1 MAFGLWADLLRYDED
16 TIERVKEAS
25 DIVAVIGRHL
35 ELKRSGSAFKA
46 LCPFHQEKTP
56 SFMVN
61 SARQI
66 FHCFGCDTGGDVIRF
81 IMLYEGLPFVDSLK
95 KLALQSGIEL
105 PEGPSGGGVGRDQKD
120 LMFTAN
126 RVAADY
132 YSGLLMKLE
141 EGKKARDYLGQRGI
155 HLDVSKTFDLGYAP
169 EGWRN
174 LSLRLREEGIGESVA
189 VSAGLLVK
197 GDSGKDP
204 YDRFRDRVVF
214 PIRDLSGR
222 VLGFGG
228 RVLGDDLPKYINT
241 AESPVYRKGD
251 SLFGLDVA
259 APFVREAGEV
269 VLVEGY
275 LDVISLHQG
284 GVRNV
289 VGVLGTALTEDQAR
303 KLRRLTEHC
312 VLIFDSDEAGRR
324 ATFRS
329 GLILL
334 GEGFVCR
341 VAPLDSGEDPDS
353 FLQKMGAQELVARIA
368 QAPDVV
374 MYILES
380 ARREHPGD
388 KMGDRFQVIDAI
400 VPYLAKIE
408 DRAKL
413 GVYLK
418 EIGDTLRI
426 EQHDLR
432 ARLAGLKK
440 RKKGAVD
447 EKDPPQLHR
456 KDRLL
461 LHIMV
466 RAPDVVSRVVE
477 VVQSGDIKSPEIAEI
492 VEKIFSGVNLTT
504 LLNTVDNHWK
514 NTLSRWALEDP
525 LEGTEKALDDL
536 LLHYARERLEG
547 KIRHI
552 RDRLMEAVRRG
563 AAKESQELNEEWK
576 DLQAELRDLVAG
588 RGLHTF
594 SGGGNPSGGEDG
606 E

>member
-1 MAFGLWADLLRYDED
+1 MRYDED
-16 TIERVKEAS
+16 TIERVKEAN
-25 DIVAVIGRHL
+25 DIADIIGRHL

-61 SARQI
+61 PARQI

-95 KLALQSGIEL
+95 KLAFQSGIEL
-105 PEGPSGGGVGRDQKD
+105 PEGPSAGGVGRDQKD

-126 RVAADY
+126 RVAAEY
-132 YSGLLMKLE
+132 YSGALMKSE

-155 HLDVSKTFDLGYAP
+155 HSDVSKTFDLGYAP

-174 LSLRLREEGIGESVA
+174 LSSRLGEENIAESVA
-189 VSAGLLVK
+189 VSAGLLIK
-197 GDSGKDP
+197 GDSGKAP

-214 PIRDLSGR
+214 PIKDLSGR

-228 RVLGDDLPKYINT
+228 RVMGDDLPKYINT
-241 AESPVYRKGD
+241 SETPVYRKGD

-269 VLVEGY
+269 ILVEGY

-284 GVRNV
+284 GMRNV
-289 VGVLGTALTEDQAR
+289 VGVLGTALTEDQVR
-303 KLRRLTEHC
+303 KLHRLTEHC
-312 VLIFDSDEAGRR
+312 VLLFDSDEAGRR
-324 ATFRS
+324 AAHRS
-329 GLILL
+329 GMILL
-334 GEGFVCR
+334 GEGMVCR
-341 VAPLDSGEDPDS
+341 VAPLDAGEDPDS
-353 FLQKMGAQELVARIA
+353 FLRKMGVTELAARVA

-374 MYILES
+374 MYVLES
-380 ARREHPGD
+380 ARQEHPGD

-400 VPYLAKIE
+400 VPYLAKIV

-440 RKKGAVD
+440 RKKAD
-447 EKDPPQLHR
+447 IEEKDPPPLLR
-456 KDRLL
+456 KDKLL
-461 LHIMV
+461 LHILV
-466 RAPDVVSRVVE
+466 REPGVVSRVAE
-477 VVQSGDIKSPEIAEI
+477 VVGPGDIKSPEIAEI
-492 VEKIFSGVNLTT
+492 VDKIFSGVNLTA
-504 LLNTVDNHWK
+504 LLDTVDDRWK
-514 NTLSRWALEDP
+514 NELSGWALEDP

-536 LLHYARERLEG
+536 LLHYARERLEE
-547 KIRHI
+547 KIRHT
-552 RDRLMEAVRRG
+552 RDRLTEAVRRG
-563 AAKESQELNEEWK
+563 AKQESQELNEEWK
-576 DLQAELRDLVAG
+576 NLQAELRDLVAG
-588 RGLHTF
+588 RGLHNV
-594 SGGGNPSGGEDG
+594 SWRGNPSGGEDG

>member
-1 MAFGLWADLLRYDED
+1 MRYDED
-16 TIERVKEAS
+16 TIARVKEAS
-25 DIVAVIGRHL
+25 DIVDVVGRHL

-61 SARQI
+61 PARQI

-81 IMLYEGLPFVDSLK
+81 IMLYEGLPFVESLK
-95 KLALQSGIEL
+95 KLAVRSGIDL
-105 PEGPSGGGVGRDQKD
+105 PEGSSVTGAARGQKD

-126 RVAADY
+126 RVAGDY
-132 YSGLLMKLE
+132 YSGLLMKSD

-155 HLDVSKTFDLGYAP
+155 HSDVSKTFDLGYAP

-174 LSLRLREEGIGESVA
+174 LASHLEREGVPGSVA
-189 VSAGLLVK
+189 VSAGLLVQ
-197 GDSGKDP
+197 GESGKDP

-222 VLGFGG
+222 ILGFGG
-228 RVLGDDLPKYINT
+228 RVFGDDLPKYINT
-241 AESPVYRKGD
+241 PETPVYRKGD

-269 VLVEGY
+269 LLVEGY

-289 VGVLGTALTEDQAR
+289 VGVLGTALTQDQAR
-303 KLRRLTEHC
+303 KLRRLTENC
-312 VLIFDSDEAGRR
+312 VMLFDSDEAGRR
-324 ATFRS
+324 AALRS

-334 GEGFVCR
+334 GEGFLCR
-341 VAPLDSGEDPDS
+341 IAPLDPGEDPDS
-353 FLQKMGAQELVARIA
+353 FLRKMGSQELVKRIS

-374 MYILES
+374 MYALES
-380 ARREHPGD
+380 AIQEHPGN

-413 GVYLK
+413 GAYLK

-440 RKKGAVD
+440 RKKD
-447 EKDPPQLHR
+447 EIEDKGPPPLLR

-461 LHIMV
+461 LHILV
-466 RAPDVVSRVVE
+466 REPDVVPKVME
-477 VVQSGDIKSPEIAEI
+477 IVQPGDIISPEVAEI

-504 LLNTVDNHWK
+504 LLNTVNDHWK
-514 NTLSRWALEDP
+514 NELSGWALEDP

-536 LLHYARERLEG
+536 LLHYARERLEE
-547 KIRHI
+547 KIRHT
-552 RDRLMEAVRRG
+552 RDRLTEAVRRG
-563 AAKESQELNEEWK
+563 AKQESQELNEEWK
-576 DLQAELRDLVAG
+576 DLQTELRELVAG
-588 RGLHTF
+588 KGLHGAT
-594 SGGGNPSGGEDG
+594 GVGNPSGGEDG

>member
-1 MAFGLWADLLRYDED
+1 MLYDED
-16 TIERVKEAS
+16 TIARVKEAS
-25 DIVAVIGRHL
+25 DIVDVVGRHL

-61 SARQI
+61 PARQI

-81 IMLYEGLPFVDSLK
+81 IMLYEGLPFVESLK
-95 KLALQSGIEL
+95 KLAVRSGIDL
-105 PEGPSGGGVGRDQKD
+105 PEGSSVTSAARGQKD

-126 RVAADY
+126 RVAGDY
-132 YSGLLMKLE
+132 YSGLLMKSD

-155 HLDVSKTFDLGYAP
+155 HSDVSKTFDLGYAP

-174 LSLRLREEGIGESVA
+174 LASHLERESVPGSVA
-189 VSAGLLVK
+189 VSAGLLVQ
-197 GDSGKDP
+197 GESGKDP

-222 VLGFGG
+222 ILGFGG
-228 RVLGDDLPKYINT
+228 RVFGDDLPKYINT
-241 AESPVYRKGD
+241 PETPVYRKGD

-269 VLVEGY
+269 LLVEGY

-289 VGVLGTALTEDQAR
+289 VGVLGTALTQDQAR
-303 KLRRLTEHC
+303 KLRRLTENC
-312 VLIFDSDEAGRR
+312 VMLFDSDEAGRR
-324 ATFRS
+324 AALRS

-334 GEGFVCR
+334 GEGFLCR
-341 VAPLDSGEDPDS
+341 IAPLDPGEDPDS
-353 FLQKMGAQELVARIA
+353 FLRKMGSQELVKRIS

-374 MYILES
+374 MYALES
-380 ARREHPGD
+380 AIQEHPGN

-413 GVYLK
+413 GAYLK

-440 RKKGAVD
+440 RKKD
-447 EKDPPQLHR
+447 EIEDKGPPPLLR

-461 LHIMV
+461 LHILV
-466 RAPDVVSRVVE
+466 REPDVVPKVME
-477 VVQSGDIKSPEIAEI
+477 IVQPGDIISPEVAEI

-504 LLNTVDNHWK
+504 LLNTVNDHWK
-514 NTLSRWALEDP
+514 NELSGWALEDP

-536 LLHYARERLEG
+536 LLHYARERLEE
-547 KIRHI
+547 KIRHT
-552 RDRLMEAVRRG
+552 RDRLTEAVRRG
-563 AAKESQELNEEWK
+563 AKKESQELNEEWK
-576 DLQAELRDLVAG
+576 NLQADLRDLVAG
-588 RGLHTF
+588 KGPHNISWRE
-594 SGGGNPSGGEDG
+594 NPSGGEDG

>member
-1 MAFGLWADLLRYDED
+1 MRYDED
-16 TIERVKEAS
+16 TIARIKDAS
-25 DIVAVIGRHL
+25 DIVEIIGRHL
-35 ELKRSGSAFKA
+35 ELKRSGSAYKA

-61 SARQI
+61 PARQI

-81 IMLYEGLPFVDSLK
+81 IMLFEGLPFVEALK
-95 KLALQSGIEL
+95 KLAVQAGIDL
-105 PEGPSGGGVGRDQKD
+105 PDKSYSGGGAKDQKD
-120 LMFTAN
+120 NLFAAN
-126 RVAADY
+126 KIAADFY
-132 YSGLLMKLE
+132 AELLMKS
-141 EGKKARDYLGQRGI
+141 EGGQKGRDYLSQRSI
-155 HLDVSKTFDLGYAP
+155 HSDVCKTFGLGYAP
-169 EGWRN
+169 GGWRE
-174 LSLRLREEGIGESVA
+174 LSSHLKAEGTQESVA

-228 RVLGDDLPKYINT
+228 RVLGEELPKYINT
-241 AESPVYRKGD
+241 PETPVYRKGD

-284 GVRNV
+284 NIRNV
-289 VGVLGTALTEDQAR
+289 VGVLGTALTEDQSR
-303 KLRRLTEHC
+303 KLRRLTERC
-312 VLIFDSDEAGRR
+312 ILIFDSDEAGQR
-324 ATFRS
+324 AALRS
-329 GLILL
+329 GMILL
-334 GEGFVCR
+334 QEGFVCR
-341 VAPLDSGEDPDS
+341 VAPLDTGEDPDS
-353 FLQKMGAQELVARIA
+353 FLAKKGTPELMARIGRA
-368 QAPDVV
+368 TDIVLYA
-374 MYILES
+374 LEC
-380 ARREHPGD
+380 ARNDHPGD
-388 KMGDRFQVIDAI
+388 KIGDRFQVIDAI

-413 GVYLK
+413 GAYLK

-440 RKKGAVD
+440 RKKSD
-447 EKDPPQLHR
+447 IEEPPPLQLLR
-456 KDRLL
+456 KDQLL
-461 LHIMV
+461 LHILIREPETVPKAREIV
-466 RAPDVVSRVVE
+466 RSE
-477 VVQSGDIKSPEIAEI
+477 DIKSPEIAEI

-504 LLNTVDNHWK
+504 LLNTVDDHWK
-514 NTLSRWALEDP
+514 NELSRWALEDP

-536 LLHYARERLEG
+536 LFHYARERLEE
-547 KIRHI
+547 KIRHT

-563 AAKESQELNEEWK
+563 ATKESQELNEEWK
-576 DLQAELRDLVAG
+576 QLQTELRELSSREGLRAG
-588 RGLHTF
+588 
-594 SGGGNPSGGEDG
+594 SGGGNQFGGKGGE
-606 E
+606 

>member
-1 MAFGLWADLLRYDED
+1 MLYDED
-16 TIERVKEAS
+16 TIARVKEAS
-25 DIVAVIGRHL
+25 DIVDVVGRHL

-61 SARQI
+61 PARQI

-81 IMLYEGLPFVDSLK
+81 IMLYEGLPFVESLK
-95 KLALQSGIEL
+95 KLAVRSGIDL
-105 PEGPSGGGVGRDQKD
+105 PEGSSVTSAARGQKD

-126 RVAADY
+126 RVAGDY
-132 YSGLLMKLE
+132 YSGLLMKSD

-155 HLDVSKTFDLGYAP
+155 HSDVSKTFDLGYAP

-174 LSLRLREEGIGESVA
+174 LASHLEREGVPGSVA
-189 VSAGLLVK
+189 VSAGLLVQ
-197 GDSGKDP
+197 GESGKDP

-222 VLGFGG
+222 ILGFGG
-228 RVLGDDLPKYINT
+228 RVFGDDLPKYINT
-241 AESPVYRKGD
+241 PETPVYRKGD

-269 VLVEGY
+269 LLVEGY

-289 VGVLGTALTEDQAR
+289 VGVLGTALTQDQAR
-303 KLRRLTEHC
+303 KLRRLTENC
-312 VLIFDSDEAGRR
+312 VMLFDSDEAGRR
-324 ATFRS
+324 AALRS

-334 GEGFVCR
+334 GEGFLCR
-341 VAPLDSGEDPDS
+341 IAPLDPGEDPDS
-353 FLQKMGAQELVARIA
+353 FLRKMGSQELVKRIS

-374 MYILES
+374 MYALES
-380 ARREHPGD
+380 AIQEHPGN

-413 GVYLK
+413 GAYLK

-440 RKKGAVD
+440 RKKD
-447 EKDPPQLHR
+447 EIEDKGPPPLLR

-461 LHIMV
+461 LHILV
-466 RAPDVVSRVVE
+466 REPDVVPKVME
-477 VVQSGDIKSPEIAEI
+477 IVQPGDIISPEVAEI

-504 LLNTVDNHWK
+504 LLNTVNDHWK
-514 NTLSRWALEDP
+514 NELSGWALEDP

-536 LLHYARERLEG
+536 LLHYARERLEE
-547 KIRHI
+547 KIRHT
-552 RDRLMEAVRRG
+552 RDRLTEAVRRG
-563 AAKESQELNEEWK
+563 AKQESQELNEEWK
-576 DLQAELRDLVAG
+576 DLQTELRELVAG
-588 RGLHTF
+588 KGLHGAT
-594 SGGGNPSGGEDG
+594 GVGNPSGGEDG

>member
-1 MAFGLWADLLRYDED
+1 MRYDED
-16 TIERVKEAS
+16 TIARVKEAS
-25 DIVAVIGRHL
+25 DIVDVIGRHL

-61 SARQI
+61 PARQI

-95 KLALQSGIEL
+95 KLAVRSGIEL
-105 PEGPSGGGVGRDQKD
+105 PERPSGDGVGRDQKD

-132 YSGLLMKLE
+132 YSGLLMRSE
-141 EGKKARDYLGQRGI
+141 EGKRARDYLGQRGI
-155 HLDVSKTFDLGYAP
+155 HSDVSKIFNLGYAP

-174 LSLRLREEGIGESVA
+174 LSSRLVEEGISESVA

-197 GDSGKDP
+197 GDSSKDP
-204 YDRFRDRVVF
+204 YDRFRGRVIF

-228 RVLGDDLPKYINT
+228 RVMGDDLPKYINT
-241 AESPVYRKGD
+241 PETPVYRKGD

-259 APFVREAGEV
+259 SPFVREAGEV
-269 VLVEGY
+269 LLVEGY
-275 LDVISLHQG
+275 LDVISLHQE

-312 VLIFDSDEAGRR
+312 VLLFDSDEAGRR
-324 ATFRS
+324 AALRS

-341 VAPLDSGEDPDS
+341 VAPLDPGEDPDS
-353 FLQKMGAQELVARIA
+353 FLRKRGAGELIARIA
-368 QAPDVV
+368 QAPDVLI
-374 MYILES
+374 YTLES
-380 ARREHPGD
+380 ARQEYPGD
-388 KMGDRFQVIDAI
+388 KIGDRFQVIDAI

-413 GVYLK
+413 GAYLK

-432 ARLAGLKK
+432 ARLAGLKR
-440 RKKGAVD
+440 RKKD
-447 EKDPPQLHR
+447 DIDDTDPPPPLR

-461 LHIMV
+461 LHILV
-466 RAPDVVSRVVE
+466 REPDVLPRVME
-477 VVQSGDIKSPEIAEI
+477 IIRPGDIKSPEIAEI
-492 VEKIFSGVNLTT
+492 VEKIFSGVNLTA
-504 LLNTVDNHWK
+504 LLNAVDDRWK
-514 NTLSRWALEDP
+514 NELSRWALEDP

-536 LLHYARERLEG
+536 LLHYARDRLEE
-547 KIRHI
+547 KIRHT
-552 RDRLMEAVRRG
+552 RDRLTEAVRRG
-563 AAKESQELNEEWK
+563 DTPKSQELNEEWK
-576 DLQAELRDLVAG
+576 KLQGELRDLVAE
-588 RGLHTF
+588 RKLHNI
-594 SGGGNPSGGEDG
+594 SEGEKPSGGEDG

>member
-1 MAFGLWADLLRYDED
+1 MRYDED
-16 TIERVKEAS
+16 TIARVKEAS
-25 DIVAVIGRHL
+25 DIVDVIGRHL

-61 SARQI
+61 PARQI

-95 KLALQSGIEL
+95 KLAVQSGIEL
-105 PEGPSGGGVGRDQKD
+105 PEGPATGGIGRDQKD

-126 RVAADY
+126 RVAADF
-132 YSGLLMKLE
+132 YSGLLMKS
-141 EGKKARDYLGQRGI
+141 EGGSKARKYLGDRGI
-155 HLDVSKTFDLGYAP
+155 HKEVSKTFGLGYAP
-169 EGWRN
+169 DGWRN
-174 LSLRLREEGIGESVA
+174 LSVRLAEEGVPESVA
-189 VSAGLLVK
+189 AAAGLLVK

-241 AESPVYRKGD
+241 PETPIYRKGD
-251 SLFGLDVA
+251 SLFGLDLA

-269 VLVEGY
+269 ILVEGY

-284 GVRNV
+284 GQQNV
-289 VGVLGTALTEDQAR
+289 VGVLGTALTEEQAR
-303 KLRRLTEHC
+303 KLRRLTENC
-312 VLIFDSDEAGRR
+312 VLLFDSDEAGRR
-324 ATFRS
+324 AALRS

-341 VAPLDSGEDPDS
+341 VAPLDPGEDPDS
-353 FLQKMGAQELVARIA
+353 FLLKRGPEELRARIE

-374 MYILES
+374 MYTLES
-380 ARREHPGD
+380 ARRAYPGD
-388 KMGDRFQVIDAI
+388 KIGDRFQVIDAI

-413 GVYLK
+413 GAYLK

-440 RKKGAVD
+440 RKRGD
-447 EKDPPQLHR
+447 IEEKDPLPPLR
-456 KDRLL
+456 KERLL
-461 LHIMV
+461 LHILV
-466 RAPDVVSRVVE
+466 REPE
-477 VVQSGDIKSPEIAEI
+477 VVPKVMEVVRTGEIKSPEIAEI

-504 LLNTVDNHWK
+504 LLDTVEDRWK
-514 NTLSRWALEDP
+514 NELSRWALEDP
-525 LEGTEKALDDL
+525 LEGTDKALDDL
-536 LLHYARERLEG
+536 LLHYARQRLEE
-547 KIRHI
+547 KIRHT

-563 AAKESQELNEEWK
+563 AAQESQELNEEWK
-576 DLQAELRDLVAG
+576 GLQSELRDLIAG
-588 RGLHTF
+588 KNSYAAT
-594 SGGGNPSGGEDG
+594 GGGNSSGGEDG

>member
-1 MAFGLWADLLRYDED
+1 MLYDED
-16 TIERVKEAS
+16 TIARVKEAS
-25 DIVAVIGRHL
+25 DIVDVVGRHL

-61 SARQI
+61 PARQI

-81 IMLYEGLPFVDSLK
+81 IMLYEGLPFVESLK
-95 KLALQSGIEL
+95 KLAVRSGIDL
-105 PEGPSGGGVGRDQKD
+105 PEGSSVTGAARGQKD

-126 RVAADY
+126 RVAGDY
-132 YSGLLMKLE
+132 YSGLLMKSD
-141 EGKKARDYLGQRGI
+141 EGEKAREYLGQRGI
-155 HLDVSKTFDLGYAP
+155 HSDVSKTFDLGYAP

-174 LSLRLREEGIGESVA
+174 LASHLEREGVPGSVA
-189 VSAGLLVK
+189 VSAGLLVQ
-197 GDSGKDP
+197 GESGKDP

-222 VLGFGG
+222 ILGFGG
-228 RVLGDDLPKYINT
+228 RVFGDDLPKYINT
-241 AESPVYRKGD
+241 PETPVYRKGD

-269 VLVEGY
+269 LLVEGY

-289 VGVLGTALTEDQAR
+289 VGVLGTALTQDQAR
-303 KLRRLTEHC
+303 KLRRLTENC
-312 VLIFDSDEAGRR
+312 VMLFDSDEAGRR
-324 ATFRS
+324 AALRS

-334 GEGFVCR
+334 GEGFLCR
-341 VAPLDSGEDPDS
+341 IAPLDPGEDPDS
-353 FLQKMGAQELVARIA
+353 FLRKMGSQELVKRIS

-374 MYILES
+374 MYALES
-380 ARREHPGD
+380 AIQEHPGN

-413 GVYLK
+413 GAYLK

-440 RKKGAVD
+440 RKKD
-447 EKDPPQLHR
+447 EIEDKGPPPLLR

-461 LHIMV
+461 LHILV
-466 RAPDVVSRVVE
+466 REPDVVPKVME
-477 VVQSGDIKSPEIAEI
+477 IVQPGDIISPEVAEI

-504 LLNTVDNHWK
+504 LLNTVNDHWK
-514 NTLSRWALEDP
+514 NELSGWALEDP

-536 LLHYARERLEG
+536 LLHYARERLEE
-547 KIRHI
+547 KIRHT
-552 RDRLMEAVRRG
+552 RDRLTEAVRRG
-563 AAKESQELNEEWK
+563 AKQESQELNEEWK
-576 DLQAELRDLVAG
+576 DLQTELRELVAG
-588 RGLHTF
+588 KGLHGAT
-594 SGGGNPSGGEDG
+594 GVGNPSGGEDG

>member
-1 MAFGLWADLLRYDED
+1 MRYDED
-16 TIERVKEAS
+16 TIARVKEAS
-25 DIVAVIGRHL
+25 DIVDVIGRHL

-61 SARQI
+61 PARQI

-81 IMLYEGLPFVDSLK
+81 VMLYEGLPFVESLK
-95 KLALQSGIEL
+95 KLAVQAGIDL
-105 PEGPSGGGVGRDQKD
+105 PETPSAGGVEKSQKD

-126 RVAADY
+126 RVAADF
-132 YSGLLMKLE
+132 YSGLLMKAE
-141 EGKKARDYLGQRGI
+141 EGEKARKYLGQRGI
-155 HLDVSKTFDLGYAP
+155 HSDVSRTYGLGYAP

-174 LSLRLREEGIGESVA
+174 LAARLRQEGVPDPVS
-189 VSAGLLVK
+189 VSAGLLVQ
-197 GDSGKDP
+197 GESGKDP

-228 RVLGDDLPKYINT
+228 RVLGDELPKYINT
-241 AESPVYRKGD
+241 PESPVYRKGD

-259 APFVREAGEV
+259 APFVRKRAEV
-269 VLVEGY
+269 ILVEGY

-284 GVRNV
+284 GISNT

-303 KLRRLTEHC
+303 RLRRLTENC
-312 VLIFDSDEAGRR
+312 VLLFDSDEAGQR
-324 ATFRS
+324 AALRS

-334 GEGFVCR
+334 SEGFVCR
-341 VAPLDSGEDPDS
+341 VAPLVPGEDPDS
-353 FLQKMGAQELVARIA
+353 FLRKKGAQELMASIA

-374 MYILES
+374 MYALDQ
-380 ARREHPGD
+380 ARRTHPGD
-388 KMGDRFQVIDAI
+388 KIADRFQVIDAI

-413 GVYLK
+413 GAYLK

-432 ARLAGLKK
+432 ARLASLKK
-440 RKKGAVD
+440 RKTEGKD
-447 EKDPPQLHR
+447 EKEPPQQLR
-456 KDRLL
+456 RDRLL
-461 LHIMV
+461 VHILV
-466 RAPDVVSRVVE
+466 REPE
-477 VVQSGDIKSPEIAEI
+477 VVPRVMDHVRPGDIKSPEIAEI

-504 LLNTVDNHWK
+504 LLDAVEDRWK
-514 NTLSRWALEDP
+514 NELSRWALEDP

-536 LLHYARERLEG
+536 LLHYARERLEEE
-547 KIRHI
+547 IRHV
-552 RDRLMEAVRRG
+552 RDRLTEAVRRG
-563 AAKESQELNEEWK
+563 DSEKSQELNEEWK
-576 DLQAELRDLVAG
+576 TMQAQLRDLVS
-588 RGLHTF
+588 RKGLYAV
-594 SGGGNPSGGEDG
+594 SGGGNTSGGEDG